1 MKKYQ
6 VQIARTET
14 TVYFVDVVASD
25 EDTAKE
31 LAYER
36 FNDNDYDD
44 SKVVYGEEF
53 THDIE
58 VQE

>member
-6 VQIARTET
+6 IQIARTET

-25 EDTAKE
+25 TDTAKE

-36 FNDNDYDD
+36 FNENDYDD

-53 THDIE
+53 THEVIE
-58 VQE
+58 P

>member
-6 VQIARTET
+6 IQIARTET

-25 EDTAKE
+25 ADTAEE

-36 FNDNDYDD
+36 FNENDYDD
-44 SKVVYGEEF
+44 SKVVYGEEN
-53 THDIE
+53 THEVIE
-58 VQE
+58 L